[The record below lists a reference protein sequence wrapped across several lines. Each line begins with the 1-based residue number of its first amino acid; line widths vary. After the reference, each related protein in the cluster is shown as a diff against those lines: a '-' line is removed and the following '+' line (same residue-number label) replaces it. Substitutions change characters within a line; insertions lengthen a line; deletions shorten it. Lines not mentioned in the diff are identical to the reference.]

1 MDPLIFLY
9 TKIKRNEF
17 LLKTRERIILFL
29 IYILFFI
36 GLFYGSR
43 YLFDKVMS
51 IPVFGEILLSRIIN
65 LTFLMFMVL
74 ILFSSLF
81 LSVEYFYSSKDMEL
95 LFSYPIKPF
104 SIYSKIIFEI
114 TISSS
119 QTTILFLLPIIL
131 SLASYFHY
139 PIYIFISPFFLFLFF
154 LLVSTISTTI
164 SHIILKITPR
174 EKVRNFLIVL
184 FITIFSL
191 LYLTLVFIKPITL
204 YRLNLKDILLNYLL
218 KLKMKEISILPS
230 TWISNL
236 LIYSLLRKPREISIE
251 ATKLLFSSLIF
262 YLLSLKTTDKLLK
275 RNLYKGGGMRRGRSV
290 RDLFISRLFKGVKG
304 EIMKKD
310 ILLLLR
316 TPSEWSEVI
325 LILALVIVYIAN
337 FSKLSLLPYFKPIFS
352 QFNFLLISFILSS
365 LSLRFPYTQI
375 SKEGRGF
382 VLLKSFPINL
392 KEFMLSK
399 VYLYSIFLIP
409 LSGLLNFFVNHIGGI
424 EIIKTMS
431 FTSLSLLNTL
441 ELIFISVGFG
451 SIYIKP
457 DATSY
462 GEILSSAGSI
472 VCMVLSMVISG
483 INVLGISL
491 ISKNPLSLLILL
503 IPIFV
508 AYFIFN
514 LGYRRLKE
522 VSI

>member
-9 TKIKRNEF
+9 TKIKKNEF
-17 LLKTRERIILFL
+17 LLKIKERIILLL

-36 GLFYGSR
+36 GLFYGSK
-43 YLFDKVMS
+43 YLFNKVIS

-81 LSVEYFYSSKDMEL
+81 LSIEFFYSSKDVEL
-95 LFSYPIKPF
+95 LSSYPLKPF
-104 SIYSKIIFEI
+104 SIYSKTIFEI

-119 QTTILFLLPIIL
+119 QTSILFLLPIIL
-131 SLASYFHY
+131 SLASYFNY
-139 PIYIFISPFFLFLFF
+139 PFYIFLFPFFLFLFF

-174 EKVRNFLIVL
+174 EKVRNFLIIL

-191 LYLTLVFIKPITL
+191 LYLMLVFFKPVAL
-204 YRLNLKDILLNYLL
+204 YRVNFKDILLNYLL
-218 KLKMKEISILPS
+218 KLKMREISILPS

-236 LIYSLLRKPREISIE
+236 LIYSLLRKPKEISIE
-251 ATKLLFSSLIF
+251 ATKLLFFSLIF
-262 YLLSLKTTDKLLK
+262 YLLSLKLTEKLLK
-275 RNLYKGGGMRRGRSV
+275 KNLYKGTGIERGRSV
-290 RDLFISRLFKGVKG
+290 RNLFISRLFKAVKG
-304 EIMKKD
+304 EIIKKD
-310 ILLLLR
+310 LLLLIR

-325 LILALVIVYIAN
+325 LILALVLVYIAN

-365 LSLRFPYTQI
+365 LSLRFPYIQI
-375 SKEGRGF
+375 SKEGKGF
-382 VLLKSFPINL
+382 LLLKSFPINL

-399 VYLYSIFLIP
+399 VYLYSMFLIP
-409 LSGLLNFFVNHIGGI
+409 LAGLLNFFVNYLGGI
-424 EIIKTMS
+424 ETIKTVG
-431 FTSLSLLNTL
+431 FTSVSCLNTL
-441 ELIFISVGFG
+441 ELIFLSVGFG
-451 SIYIKP
+451 SLYIKP

-472 VCMVLSMVISG
+472 IYMVASMVISG
-483 INVLGISL
+483 INLFAISL
-491 ISKNPLSLLILL
+491 LSKNPLSLIFLL
-503 IPIFV
+503 VPLFFV
-508 AYFIFN
+508 YFIFN
-514 LGYRRLKE
+514 MGYRRLKE